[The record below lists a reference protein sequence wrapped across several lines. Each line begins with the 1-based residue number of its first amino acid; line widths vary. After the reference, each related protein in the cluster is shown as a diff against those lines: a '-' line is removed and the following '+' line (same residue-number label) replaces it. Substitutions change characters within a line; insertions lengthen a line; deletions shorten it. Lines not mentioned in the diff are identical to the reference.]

1 VVGACVLASAT
12 AAQAQF
18 LETFDGPTVP
28 RDPTGATGWSFR
40 TGDGLATMDL
50 RQGGEGH
57 ASVVVDATTDRRNI
71 WWALIRRRVS
81 DRLDLK
87 RLQQSA
93 YEVRVEARIRTS
105 HAPRRVNLHV
115 NTQRTTNFHSHLME
129 FDIPDTTNWHT
140 ISMTTRDFDAGVG
153 DTVNAQLAL
162 IDWGLGRYRV
172 DIDYFKVD
180 VVDRERVGPDLGAA
194 VPYHPPVP
202 DPGTFRHA
210 APVVQDAILD
220 LDNRGVNLNNWYVRD
235 GAGHR
240 HVLTVN
246 GGQWV
251 ILRFDLNALAGR
263 SVLDPGLLELTTH
276 SVQRTSDAIKDFG
289 LVRVAEILGGD
300 ATWDQR
306 TVTTDSLCAGKPLD
320 EVINTQMIIDWPVT
334 EGDGSK
340 TYFTISRPVLQRL
353 IDGRTLGL
361 AIKPLGAISA
371 SIYAMENAD
380 RHVHA
385 RLLLNTR

>member
-1 VVGACVLASAT
+1 MVSVLAHGAP
-12 AAQAQF
+12 ANAQF
-18 LETFDGPTVP
+18 IETFDWPSV
-28 RDPTGATGWSFR
+28 RLDSQSADGWSFR
-40 TGDGLATMDL
+40 TGDGQATMDL
-50 RQGGEGH
+50 RQGGAGH
-57 ASVVVDATTDRRNI
+57 ASVVVDATMDRRNI
-71 WWALIRRRVS
+71 WWALIKRRVS

-87 RLQQSA
+87 LLQQPA
-93 YEVRVEARIRTS
+93 YEVRVEARIRAS

-115 NTQRTTNFHSHLME
+115 NTQRTTDFHSHLME

-180 VVDRERVGPDLGAA
+180 IVDRERAGTDLGAA

-202 DPGTFRHA
+202 APGTFRHSA
-210 APVVQDAILD
+210 AVVQDAIID
-220 LDNRGVNLNNWYVRD
+220 LDNRDVNLNNWYVRD
-235 GAGHR
+235 GTAIR

-246 GGQWV
+246 GAQWV
-251 ILRFDLNALAGR
+251 ILRFDLKALAGR
-263 SVLDPGLLELTTH
+263 TPLDHGLLELTTH

-289 LVRVAEILGGD
+289 LVRVAEILDGD
-300 ATWDQR
+300 PDWDQR
-306 TVTTDSLCAGKPLD
+306 TVTTDSLCRGKPLD

-353 IDGRTLGL
+353 LDGRTLGL
-361 AIKPLGAISA
+361 AIKPLGAVSA
-371 SIYAMENAD
+371 SIYAMESTD
-380 RHVHA
+380 PGVRA
-385 RLLLNTR
+385 RLLLNVR